1 MKFNICVAIQIKSS
15 ELKQNQALIQR
26 VLKENPE
33 FIELRFDYIDDT
45 KNLTDNFV
53 DKLQQIVQTNS
64 RTIFTMRDSSEGG
77 QMELGNHE
85 RMEIIATL
93 IKAQPEYVDIEMNS
107 NAALLKQIVNLAVEN
122 NVNLIFSSHDF
133 EKTPTYEKAYEII
146 DSFINR
152 LSHNLKLDFKIIE
165 SSIYKLIFT
174 AQKFEDNLI
183 PLNLCK
189 TFSQKNIKII
199 SFCMEEMG
207 IFSRTSCVNVGS
219 FLTYASLEDKTAP
232 GQINIKKMREIHEL
246 IFFTDS

>member
-1 MKFNICVAIQIKSS
+1 VAIQIKSG
-15 ELKQNQALIQR
+15 ELEQNQVLIQR

-45 KNLTDNFV
+45 QKLTGDFV
-53 DKLQQIVQTNS
+53 DKLLKIIHPKA

-77 QMELGNHE
+77 QLKLDKNE
-85 RMEIIATL
+85 RMEIIETL
-93 IKAQPEYVDIEMNS
+93 IKTQPDYIDIEMNS
-107 NAALLKQIVNLAVEN
+107 NAALLKQIINLAVKN

-146 DSFINR
+146 DSFIKKLINE
-152 LSHNLKLDFKIIE
+152 LKLDDSLVK
-165 SSIYKLIFT
+165 SSIYKIIFT
-174 AQKFEDNLI
+174 AQKFEDNLV
-183 PLNLCK
+183 PLKLCK
-189 TFSQKNIKII
+189 GFSQKDMKII
-199 SFCMEEMG
+199 SFCMEESG

-246 IFFTDS
+246 IFLTDS

>member
-1 MKFNICVAIQIKSS
+1 MKFNICVAIQIKSG
-15 ELKQNQALIQR
+15 ELEQNQVLIQR
-26 VLKENPE
+26 ALKENPE

-45 KNLTDNFV
+45 QKLTGDFV
-53 DKLQQIVQTNS
+53 DKLLKIIHPKA
-64 RTIFTMRDSSEGG
+64 RTIFTIRDSSEGG
-77 QMELGNHE
+77 QLKLDKNE
-85 RMEIIATL
+85 RMEIIETL
-93 IKAQPEYVDIEMNS
+93 IKTQPDYMDIEINS
-107 NAALLKQIVNLAVEN
+107 DAPLLKQIVNLAMKY

-152 LSHNLKLDFKIIE
+152 LIHNLKLDSKTVD

-174 AQKFEDNLI
+174 AQNFEDNLI
-183 PLNLCK
+183 PLKLCK

-207 IFSRTSCVNVGS
+207 IFSRTSCINVGS